1 MCTAL
6 LLVSTIIIVLVLD
19 FKFVFGA
26 GHELA
31 ATDVYDNLKIQ
42 NHLFIY
48 SIFLV
53 SLATNLRSS
62 INSNSKDHS
71 KNNINTV

>member
-6 LLVSTIIIVLVLD
+6 LLVSTVIIVLVLD

-31 ATDVYDNLKIQ
+31 ATDVYDNSESPFYLL
-42 NHLFIY
+42 HFP
-48 SIFLV
+48 SF
-53 SLATNLRSS
+53 THH
-62 INSNSKDHS
+62 NS
-71 KNNINTV
+71 